1 MVALRLAI
9 SATINKI
16 NPVKAQK
23 MFELAHDTIR
33 KLPDFRGKKRLLKSL
48 LPFLKE
54 VRSFYGPKLTVSTN
68 DNTFY
73 ASYFARYGNE
83 LENLIKALPETGTFI
98 DFGANQGIYTLIAGH
113 HLVKGSVWAV
123 EPNPIVYCNLVRNIE
138 INDLDNVN
146 ALNFS
151 ISAHTGLQKLHFSGS
166 HTGKGN
172 IGDPSGGASERSV
185 NVSLFAP
192 STFRDIMTIENV
204 ERSAVLCKIDTEG
217 AEVEVLKALA
227 ASGLLNQIGTFHI
240 EIDERYLNR
249 MNAKTENV
257 YDLLL
262 QNGFVAKTDRRGA
275 QHYDEI
281 FVHESFY

>member
-1 MVALRLAI
+1 
-9 SATINKI
+9 
-16 NPVKAQK
+16 
-23 MFELAHDTIR
+23 MFELAHDIIR
-33 KLPDFRGKKRLLKSL
+33 RLPDFRGKKRLLKSL
-48 LPFLKE
+48 LPYLRE

-73 ASYFARYGNE
+73 ASYFARYGSE
-83 LENLIKALPETGTFI
+83 LENLIKVLPETGTFI
-98 DFGANQGIYTLIAGH
+98 DFGSNQGIYSLIAGH
-113 HLVKGSVWAV
+113 HLKRGTVWAI
-123 EPNPIVYCNLVRNIE
+123 EPNPIVYCNLVRNIQ
-138 INDLDNVN
+138 INDLDNVV

-151 ISAHTGLQKLHFSGS
+151 ISAHTSVQKLHFSDS

-172 IGDPSGGASERSV
+172 IGYPSSGAGERSV

-192 STFRDIMTIENV
+192 NTFRDIMTISNV
-204 ERSAVLCKIDTEG
+204 ERSTVLCKIDTEG
-217 AEVEVLKALA
+217 AEVEVLKGLA

-249 MNAKTENV
+249 LNATTDNV

-262 QNGFVAKTDRRGA
+262 QNGFIAKTDRRGA

-281 FVHESFY
+281 FVHESLNEQIN